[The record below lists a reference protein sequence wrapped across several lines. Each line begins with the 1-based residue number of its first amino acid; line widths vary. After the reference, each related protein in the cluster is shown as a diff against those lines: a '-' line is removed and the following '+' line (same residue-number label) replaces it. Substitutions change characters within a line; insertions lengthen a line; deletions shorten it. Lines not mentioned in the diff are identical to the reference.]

1 MNDVSLPKL
10 SVLDSEMAY
19 REAGP
24 RDGPVVL
31 FLHGN
36 PTSSFIW
43 RKILPVVAPIARCIA
58 PDLIGFG

>member
-24 RDGPVVL
+24 RDGPVAL
-31 FLHGN
+31 
-36 PTSSFIW
+36 
-43 RKILPVVAPIARCIA
+43 
-58 PDLIGFG
+58 